1 MVSLWLLIDLCFFL
15 FLPFVSCRVSFQF
28 YFFPPVALHKH
39 TYTPKYLSIVFSLC
53 HFPPPS
59 YTLLSSIHPAPL
71 QMLIVVQCCFLPS
84 FLPPV
89 AAAVNYL
96 AAVWRETWS
105 CSGGG
110 GGIVGLLLLLL
121 LLLVVVL
128 LLRVYS
134 CGGSAWR

>member
-1 MVSLWLLIDLCFFL
+1 M
-15 FLPFVSCRVSFQF
+15 
-28 YFFPPVALHKH
+28 
-39 TYTPKYLSIVFSLC
+39 
-53 HFPPPS
+53 
-59 YTLLSSIHPAPL
+59 
-71 QMLIVVQCCFLPS
+71 
-84 FLPPV
+84 
-89 AAAVNYL
+89 NYL

-128 LLRVYS
+128 LLRAYS